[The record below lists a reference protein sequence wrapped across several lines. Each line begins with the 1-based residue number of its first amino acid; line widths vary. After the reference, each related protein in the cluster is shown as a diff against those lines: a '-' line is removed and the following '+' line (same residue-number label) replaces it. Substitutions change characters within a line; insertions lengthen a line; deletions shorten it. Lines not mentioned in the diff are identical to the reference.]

1 MIKTR
6 LFATAAVLAAIFSAV
21 PATAKVKAWQVGDD
35 SMHLYYTGLD
45 LNSAAGRAELLAQ
58 VERAATRLCRD
69 RAFARECIADTVADT
84 SRLPR
89 AEALRVALAERV
101 AIKVAAR

>member
-21 PATAKVKAWQVGDD
+21 PATAKVKAWQVGD